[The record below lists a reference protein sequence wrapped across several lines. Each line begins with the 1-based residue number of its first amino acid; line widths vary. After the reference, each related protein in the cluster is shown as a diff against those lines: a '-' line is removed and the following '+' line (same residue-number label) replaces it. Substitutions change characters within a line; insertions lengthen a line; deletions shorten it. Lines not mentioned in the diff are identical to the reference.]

1 MAHDWGH
8 VMSSKVFKIVQL
20 SAAHQLEIDT
30 TQTVSNLPWSKFMQI
45 QLSPQHFETSSSSEW
60 VARHVLTSPL
70 QTSPSSSSMA
80 RHWSKRHLFFARLAS
95 PQGSPLTRRLTS
107 LCAVAQHRSIDSCG
121 CLCRCRNV
129 LWCVVC
135 LSVCVCVRTH
145 EGIVWKC
152 KSPLWDPVAVHFKW
166 LGTLC
171 GTWYPLRQISSHPNS
186 APWQRNWPK
195 MKCRAEIGF
204 QIESAR
210 HFVPWCN
217 TLCQTVLQSMRN
229 KCLHQLKL

>member
-135 LSVCVCVRTH
+135 LSVCVCAHPWGHCVEVQVTLM
-145 EGIVWKC
+145 GPSC
-152 KSPLWDPVAVHFKW
+152 SPFQVAWHLMWDMVSASPNFKPSKFCA
-166 LGTLC
+166 LAKELTENEV
-171 GTWYPLRQISSHPNS
+171 SSWNRIPDWVS
-186 APWQRNWPK
+186 KAFR
-195 MKCRAEIGF
+195 
-204 QIESAR
+204 SL
-210 HFVPWCN
+210 V
-217 TLCQTVLQSMRN
+217 
-229 KCLHQLKL
+229 

>member
-1 MAHDWGH
+1 
-8 VMSSKVFKIVQL
+8 MSRSTCFDVSFAKFPIKFKDGPPL
-20 SAAHQLEIDT
+20 
-30 TQTVSNLPWSKFMQI
+30 I
-45 QLSPQHFETSSSSEW
+45 QTSS
-60 VARHVLTSPL
+60 
-70 QTSPSSSSMA
+70 
-80 RHWSKRHLFFARLAS
+80 FFCKTGLSTRLPVDSAINKPVCSGTAS
-95 PQGSPLTRRLTS
+95 QYWFVWML
-107 LCAVAQHRSIDSCG
+107 VQ
-121 CLCRCRNV
+121 V
-129 LWCVVC
+129 QKCVVMC
-135 LSVCVCVRTH
+135 CDVLCVCLYVCARTH

>member
-20 SAAHQLEIDT
+20 SAAHPQLEIDT

-70 QTSPSSSSMA
+70 QSSPSSSRMA

-129 LWCVVC
+129 LWCVVMC
-135 LSVCVCVRTH
+135 CVSVCMCVCAPMR
-145 EGIVWKC
+145 
-152 KSPLWDPVAVHFKW
+152 A
-166 LGTLC
+166 LC
-171 GTWYPLRQISSHPNS
+171 GSASHPYGTQLQSISSGL
-186 APWQRNWPK
+186 APYVGHGIRFAK
-195 MKCRAEIGF
+195 F
-204 QIESAR
+204 QAIQILRLGKGTDRKWSVE
-210 HFVPWCN
+210 
-217 TLCQTVLQSMRN
+217 
-229 KCLHQLKL
+229 LK